1 MTGGCGILV
10 VSYNTRELTLACL
23 GAVLGGGGVGG
34 GGGGGGGRVV
44 VVDNASGD
52 GSAEGVAA
60 GFPHVEL
67 VRLDRN
73 VGFARANNLA
83 AGRAGDCEFLLL
95 LNPDTVVRPG
105 AIGRLVAF
113 AEAHPEASIF
123 GGRTVFADGRLN
135 PASCW
140 RRPTVWSVFCIAS
153 GLTAVF
159 GRWGLFS
166 SESYGRW
173 RRDSVR
179 QVDIVSGCFF
189 LIRRRVWDEL
199 GGFDPA
205 FFMYGEEADLCLRAR
220 KLGHTCLICPEAEI
234 VHYGGAS
241 ERVRADKM
249 VRLFRAKAML
259 FERHWSP
266 AAAKAGV
273 ALLDLWAASR
283 VAAFGVL
290 RAFRPRWRES
300 YRQWRYVWR
309 QRAAW
314 HETPQPAA
322 AEAPAAT

>member
-1 MTGGCGILV
+1 MGGHAILI
-10 VSYNTRELTLACL
+10 VSFNTRELTLACL
-23 GAVLGGGGVGG
+23 ASVSAEGPVGAGAD
-34 GGGGGGGRVV
+34 VV
-44 VVDNASGD
+44 VVDNASTD
-52 GSAEGVAA
+52 GSAEAIAA
-60 GFPHVEL
+60 AFPQVEL
-67 VRLDRN
+67 VRLDQN

-123 GGRTVFADGRLN
+123 GGRTVFADGSLN
-135 PASCW
+135 AGSCW
-140 RRPTVWSVFCIAS
+140 RRPTMWSAFCIAS
-153 GLTAVF
+153 GLTSLF

-166 SESYGRW
+166 PESYGRW
-173 RRDSVR
+173 KRDTVR
-179 QVDIVSGCFF
+179 EVDIVSGCFF

-199 GGFDPA
+199 GGFDTA
-205 FFMYGEEADLCLRAR
+205 FFMYGEDADLCLRAR
-220 KLGHTCLICPEAEI
+220 KLGHKCLVCPDAEI
-234 VHYGGAS
+234 VHHGGAS
-241 ERVRADKM
+241 ERVRANKM

-266 AAAKAGV
+266 AAAKVGV

-283 VAAFGVL
+283 VAALGVL
-290 RAFRPRWRES
+290 RAFRPRLRES
-300 YRQWRYVWR
+300 YRQWREICR

-322 AEAPAAT
+322 VEAASAACGSAR